1 MHWPAMAPWLE
12 NDFVRG
18 GVTGLG
24 VVNLVAGVADLVPIV
39 LRRL

>member
-1 MHWPAMAPWLE
+1 V

-24 VVNLVAGVADLVPIV
+24 VVNLAAGVADGVTLIV
-39 LRRL
+39 RRV